1 MGYEDMTGT
10 QMRKMF
16 LRYFVSNGHT
26 SVRSSSLAP
35 ANDPTLLFTNAG
47 MVQFKDLFLGRE
59 KLPYKRAVSA
69 QKCLR
74 VSGKHND
81 LESVGRTARHHT
93 FFEML
98 GNFSFG
104 DYFKEKAAEYAWD
117 FIVNHAKIP
126 ADRLYVTV
134 YKDDDEAAKIWED
147 QVGVPHDRIYR
158 LGEKD
163 NFWSMGDTGP
173 CGPCSEIHY
182 DRGVEHSCG
191 KPDCGVACDC
201 DRFLELWNLVFMQ
214 YNRDSKGK
222 LTPLPNPSIDTGMGL
237 ERLVSVV
244 QGKDNN
250 FDTDLILP
258 IILHME
264 RLTDVKYPSS
274 PASDVSFRVIGDHA
288 RAVTFLIADDINPS
302 NEGRGYV
309 LRRILRRALRHGRL
323 LGVKEPFLHKLTDT
337 VIEVMKDAYP
347 EIGNYARVIRQVT
360 LSEEQGFSATL
371 EYGMNLIAE
380 LIENAKAKTGGVI
393 AGPEAFKLYD
403 TYGFPMDLAVEI
415 TREAG
420 VSIDMD
426 GFNGH
431 MKTQREKARVS
442 WKGAHD
448 GGSSRSEYKTV
459 LSVVS
464 PTGFMGY
471 ENRVVKTKVVAL
483 IKNRASVSS
492 ASAGEDIEIVL
503 ANTPFYA
510 ESGGQV
516 GDIGVIY
523 HGTFRAEVTD
533 VSTVDGVHWIH
544 RGRVDSGTVNIGD
557 SVTAKIDDTRRN
569 DIRRNHS
576 ATHLLHTAL
585 RLSLGSHVKQAG
597 SLVTPERMRFDYTH
611 FTAPG
616 AEELARIEQAVNE
629 KIMENLTVKTEVKSL
644 EEATQ
649 SGAMAL
655 FGEKYS
661 ENVRVVSMGDYSREL
676 CGGTHVE
683 ATGDIG
689 FFKILSEGGIAAGS
703 RRLEA
708 VTGRGALEFVRRLT
722 EELADIGEALKS
734 PPVDLADKA
743 RKNMDRIRELEK
755 ENRKL
760 KERLFSGKSAP
771 ESEAVNAGGVRV
783 IVENLDDADEESL
796 RSFVDNAKNR
806 LGSGV
811 VVAGT
816 VKDGRALV
824 AVGVTNDLLGKIH
837 AGKLVKEI
845 ASIVG
850 GGGGGRPDF
859 AQAGGKNPEKLQ
871 DALDAVP
878 SIVAAMAGKS

>member
-1 MGYEDMTGT
+1 MTGT
-10 QMRKMF
+10 QMRRMF
-16 LRYFVSNGHT
+16 LDYFVSKGHA
-26 SVRSSSLAP
+26 SVRSSSLVP
-35 ANDPTLLFTNAG
+35 SNDPTLLFTNAG
-47 MVQFKDLFLGRE
+47 MVQFKDLFLGHDKRS
-59 KLPYKRAVSA
+59 YKRAVSA

-104 DYFKEKAAEYAWD
+104 DYFKEQAIEYAWD

-126 ADRLYVTV
+126 VAKLYVTV
-134 YKDDDEAAKIWED
+134 YKDDDEAAKIWEKRI
-147 QVGVPHDRIYR
+147 GVPRDRIYR

-182 DRGVEHSCG
+182 DRGAEHSCG
-191 KPDCGVACDC
+191 KPDCGIECEC

-214 YNRDSKGK
+214 YNRDSKGL

-237 ERLVSVV
+237 ERLVSVI

-258 IILHME
+258 IIRNME
-264 RLTDVKYPSS
+264 RLTDVKYPSD
-274 PASDVSFRVIGDHA
+274 PVSDVSFRVIGDHA
-288 RAVTFLIADDINPS
+288 RAVTFLIADDISPS

-337 VIEVMKDAYP
+337 VIEVMKEAYP
-347 EIGNYARVIRQVT
+347 EIANYSRVIRQVT
-360 LSEEQGFSATL
+360 LAEEQSFSATL

-380 LIENAKAKTGGVI
+380 MIENAKAKTGGVI
-393 AGPEAFKLYD
+393 AGPEAFRLYD

-415 TREAG
+415 TRDAG
-420 VSIDMD
+420 VTIDMD
-426 GFNGH
+426 GFNGY
-431 MKTQREKARVS
+431 MKTQKEKARAS
-442 WKGAHD
+442 WKGGHD
-448 GGSSRSEYKTV
+448 ADEARSQYKSALSGIAPTV
-459 LSVVS
+459 
-464 PTGFMGY
+464 FMGY
-471 ENRVVKTKVVAL
+471 ENQIAKTKVVSL
-483 IKNRASVSS
+483 IANKTSVSS
-492 ASAGEDIEIVL
+492 ASTGDEIEIVL

-523 HGTFRAEVTD
+523 HGSFRAEVTD
-533 VSTVDGVHWIH
+533 VSTVDGAYWIH
-544 RGRVDSGTVNIGD
+544 RGRVESGTVHIGD
-557 SVTAKIDDTRRN
+557 TVTAKIDDSRRA

-585 RLSLGSHVKQAG
+585 RQALGGHVKQAG
-597 SLVTPERMRFDYTH
+597 SLVTPERLRFDYSH

-616 AEELARIEQAVNE
+616 PEELLRIERTVNE
-629 KIMENLTVKTEVKSL
+629 KIMENLTVKTEVKNL

-661 ENVRVVSMGDYSREL
+661 ENVRVVSMGDFSREL

-708 VTGRGALEFVRRLT
+708 VTGRGAWEFVRRLA
-722 EELADIGEALKS
+722 EELEEIGVALKS
-734 PPVDLADKA
+734 APVDLADKA

-760 KERLFSGKSAP
+760 KDRLFSGKSAP
-771 ESEAVNAGGVRV
+771 ESETKDAGGLRV
-783 IVENLDDADEESL
+783 IAEKLDDADEESL
-796 RSFVDNAKNR
+796 RSFVDNARNR

-816 VKDGRALV
+816 VKDERALI
-824 AVGVTNDLLGKIH
+824 AVGVTSDLLGKVH

-845 ASIVG
+845 AAMVG

-859 AQAGGKNPEKLQ
+859 AQAGGKNPEKLA

-878 SIVAAMAGKS
+878 SMVAAMAGKS